1 MKTHIHN
8 NYIIKNH
15 NTIYSVIFRILV
27 VIYIQTNNI
36 MRAIKIGKITNEQI
50 LTSQRATSREIA
62 IENNLNICHHRVHK
76 SKKSYTRKDKHKGRE
91 F

>member
-1 MKTHIHN
+1 
-8 NYIIKNH
+8 
-15 NTIYSVIFRILV
+15 VIFRILV
-27 VIYIQTNNI
+27 VIYIQTNKV
-36 MRAIKIGKITNEQI
+36 MKAIKIGKITRQQI
-50 LTSQRATSREIA
+50 LNSERAIRREIE